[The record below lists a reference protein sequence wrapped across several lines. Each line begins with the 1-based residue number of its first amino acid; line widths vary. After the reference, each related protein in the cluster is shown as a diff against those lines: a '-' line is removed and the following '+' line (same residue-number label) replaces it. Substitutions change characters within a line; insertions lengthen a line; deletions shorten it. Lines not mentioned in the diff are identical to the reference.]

1 MALPRFRQAKSA
13 DEEGEL
19 VESAMLKSSRNKNKW
34 GYGIFEHWH
43 KQRLNKL
50 PNVEVTA
57 LFKDYDFHLAQSLD
71 TYLIEM
77 NAWSL
82 NYWIKFDAKL
92 ACSSLS
98 VNAADFL
105 SGSNRVKIC
114 RDTH

>member
-1 MALPRFRQAKSA
+1 MNAVLSSAMALPRFRQAKSA

-82 NYWIKFDAKL
+82 NY
-92 ACSSLS
+92 
-98 VNAADFL
+98 
-105 SGSNRVKIC
+105 
-114 RDTH
+114 